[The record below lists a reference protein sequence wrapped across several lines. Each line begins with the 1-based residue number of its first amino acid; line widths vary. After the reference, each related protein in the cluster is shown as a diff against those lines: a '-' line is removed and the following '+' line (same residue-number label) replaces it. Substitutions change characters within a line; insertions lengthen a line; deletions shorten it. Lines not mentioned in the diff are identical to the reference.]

1 MYQFTDDCITGIE
14 NIDNE
19 HRRLFAM
26 INEGIEL
33 VNGDDRLA
41 LTVAKN
47 LIVQLRD
54 YAATHFAHEE
64 EYMERIGDAELDR
77 QKREHAR
84 FAEYMNSFDMSLMN
98 EENAKDKVNEI
109 LNYLSRWLYRHIL
122 GSDLMIGYC
131 LKENQDNPFLFT
143 DKYKTGIELVDE
155 EHKKLFEII
164 KDTNDL
170 IYEEF
175 VPDKYDA
182 IIHIIGELKDYTV
195 KHFSDEEEYMSSIGY
210 EGIEAQK
217 AAHMAFVDKLNRI
230 NFDDVDDNQH
240 EYLCELT
247 DYLLNWL
254 SAHIL
259 KMDKRIP
266 VK

>member
-1 MYQFTDDCITGIE
+1 MYRFTDDCITGIE

-33 VNGDDRLA
+33 INGGDRLA
-41 LTVAKN
+41 LTVTKN
-47 LIVQLRD
+47 LIAQLKD

-84 FAEYMNSFDMSLMN
+84 FTEYMNSLDVASLN
-98 EENAKDKVNEI
+98 EENAKDKLNEI
-109 LNYLSRWLYRHIL
+109 LNYLSRWLYHHIL
-122 GSDLMIGYC
+122 GSDIMIGYC
-131 LKENQDNPFLFT
+131 LNEKQEDPFAFT

-164 KDTNDL
+164 KETNDL

-182 IIHIIGELKDYTV
+182 IMHIIGELKDYTV

-217 AAHMAFVDKLNRI
+217 AAHTAFVDRLNRI
-230 NFDDVDDNQH
+230 NFDDIENNQR
-240 EYLCELT
+240 EYLCELIN
-247 DYLLNWL
+247 YLLCWL

>member
-1 MYQFTDDCITGIE
+1 MYQFTEDCTTGIE
-14 NIDNE
+14 SIDNE
-19 HRRLFAM
+19 HRRLFEM

-33 VNGDDRLA
+33 VNSDDKIV

-47 LIVQLRD
+47 LVVQLKE
-54 YAATHFAHEE
+54 YAATHFTHEE
-64 EYMERIGDAELDR
+64 EYMESIEDAELGR
-77 QKREHAR
+77 QKREHAQ
-84 FAEYMNSFDMSLMN
+84 FKEYMDKYDESLLN
-98 EENAKDKVNEI
+98 EENARENVKEL

-131 LKENQDNPFLFT
+131 VKENQEDAFAFT

-164 KDTNDL
+164 KETNDL

-182 IIHIIGELKDYTV
+182 IMYIIGELKDYTV
-195 KHFSDEEEYMSSIGY
+195 QHFNDEEDYMKKIGY
-210 EGIEAQK
+210 DGLEAQK
-217 AAHMAFVDKLNRI
+217 AAHTAFVDKLNRI
-230 NFDDVDDNQH
+230 NFDTVEDNQQ
-240 EYLCELT
+240 EYLCELIN
-247 DYLLNWL
+247 YLLGWL
-254 SAHIL
+254 STHIL